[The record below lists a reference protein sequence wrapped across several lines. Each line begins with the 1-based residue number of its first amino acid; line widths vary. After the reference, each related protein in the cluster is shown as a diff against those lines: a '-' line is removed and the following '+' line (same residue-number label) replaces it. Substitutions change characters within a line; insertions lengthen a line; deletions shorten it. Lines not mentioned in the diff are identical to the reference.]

1 MTLKFARN
9 RDKPADQDIAK
20 RTFYLQEGRIRTL
33 YHYAESR
40 ITRETTTH
48 YKGECECAS
57 VRVSVGV

>member
-33 YHYAESR
+33 CHYAESR
-40 ITRETTTH
+40 ITLGDH
-48 YKGECECAS
+48 HALQG
-57 VRVSVGV
+57 